1 MRTIRLN
8 ISQALLDLFSEAIA
22 EYTRNSRR
30 FQSFRA
36 TVQHA
41 CARTKNTEL
50 RADDVHEFWET
61 YPLDGSIAVWL
72 QVSPSWTEDY
82 DAVRD
87 KFAEISHITVT
98 DRAVIA
104 FVIHNATIHRLL

>member
-22 EYTRNSRR
+22 EYTRNSKR

-41 CARTKNTEL
+41 CARTKNTQL

-61 YPLDGSIAVWL
+61 YALDGPIAVWL
-72 QVSPSWTEDY
+72 QVSPSWTD
-82 DAVRD
+82 DFDTVRD
-87 KFAEISHITVT
+87 KFAEISHIPVT

-104 FVIHNATIHRLL
+104 FVVHNATVHHLL